1 VPGPEEGSADK
12 VLVAPDEPN
21 GTAVLLLAGS
31 SGRVD
36 VERARLLS
44 TLGATVLAIRWFGG
58 AGQSPGTYEVPLET
72 FTTALD
78 RLAERSDRLVVVG
91 TSFGAEAALVTAVH
105 DRRVDAVVA
114 IAPSAVVW
122 AGVKPDGRGRQRQ
135 VSHWTWEGRPLPFVP
150 FDESW
155 QPDRDPPSFRPQFE
169 RSLATRLDDEATIPV
184 ERIAGEVVL
193 VAGEDDEVWPSA
205 LFARMITD
213 RRRAHGLATTLV
225 THPRAGHRVVLPGEQ
240 MVTGGM
246 RMARGG
252 TPEADRQLG
261 ALLWPHLRRV
271 LSV

>member
-1 VPGPEEGSADK
+1 MSTQENGNADEL
-12 VLVAPDEPN
+12 LVVPDEPN
-21 GTAVLLLAGS
+21 GAAVLLLAGS

-36 VERARLLS
+36 VDRARVIS

-58 AGQSPGTYEVPLET
+58 AGQSPGTYDVPLET

-78 RLAERSDRLVVVG
+78 RLAERSDRLVLVG
-91 TSFGAEAALVTAVH
+91 TSFGAEAALVTAVR

-122 AGVKPDGRGRQRQ
+122 SGVKTDGRGRQRQ
-135 VSHWTWEGRPLPFVP
+135 VSHWTWQGRPLPFVP

-155 QPDRDPPSFRPQFE
+155 QPDQDPPSFRPQFE
-169 RSLATRLDDEATIPV
+169 RSLAARRDEEATIPV
-184 ERIAGEVVL
+184 ECIAGEVVL
-193 VAGEDDEVWPSA
+193 VAGQDDEVWPSA
-205 LFARMITD
+205 LFARMIAD
-213 RRRAHGLATTLV
+213 RRHVHGLATTLL
-225 THPRAGHRVVLPGEQ
+225 THPGAGHRVILPGEQ
-240 MVTGGM
+240 AVTGGI

-261 ALLWPHLRRV
+261 DLLWPHLRRV